1 MKNTERAMNTIRQT
15 PDPIDIDRVS
25 LEEEFFKSFSKLE
38 NDSEIESITE
48 LSICAWRPMSSLMFL
63 KVDSL
68 VASDSNFLSL
78 SASWYLDIAYRC
90 ISLYC

>member
-15 PDPIDIDRVS
+15 PDPIDIDRIS

-48 LSICAWRPMSSLMFL
+48 LSICA
-63 KVDSL
+63 
-68 VASDSNFLSL
+68 
-78 SASWYLDIAYRC
+78 
-90 ISLYC
+90 